1 MAGFKLTQKKTADCA
16 RESASGLFSGLFIGR
31 ILFRPGRRVTYARVD
46 RLNVS
51 DRFSLQP
58 FLKRLCPA
66 PYKNA
71 NAALPGGAYT
81 KDTAKMHPGLGGKF
95 ESFVENAI
103 ADARGEK

>member
-16 RESASGLFSGLFIGR
+16 RESASRLFNGLFIGR
-31 ILFRPGRRVTYARVD
+31 ILFRPGGSVPQAGVD
-46 RLNVS
+46 GLNV
-51 DRFSLQP
+51 RHAIVCKP

-66 PYKNA
+66 SDKNA
-71 NAALPGGAYT
+71 NAVLPGGAST